1 MHRVKLGDHVFP
13 VVAQRHT
20 RFREATLGEDLQ
32 AVFAGLQGG
41 TYAEP
46 AYRLL
51 SFLIPAITR
60 GVSHPDGTGY
70 EVEPMPFWE
79 FDGYASCEAMEAGEY
94 DEALDRAPATDE
106 IVNALEVALFQASG
120 AQRLGA
126 LLDTVRDVQKLGDA
140 APPTQATSALAATPT
155 TPVSPGSTGE

>member
-20 RFREATLGEDLQ
+20 RFRKATLGEDLQ
-32 AVFAGLQGG
+32 AVFAGLQDG

-51 SFLIPAITR
+51 SFLIPAITL

-70 EVEPMPFWE
+70 QVEPMPFWE
-79 FDGYASCEAMEAGEY
+79 FVGYASQEAMEAGEE
-94 DEALDRAPATDE
+94 DEAKNRAPLTDE

-126 LLDTVRDVQKLGDA
+126 LLETVRDVQKLGDA
-140 APPTQATSALAATPT
+140 APPTQATNGQPSTLT